1 MTKSDRRWLIWGKK
15 DKREGRGG
23 KKLKELFKGTT
34 EYEVKDRDNV
44 YFCLELVCYVVS
56 PRQRWIP
63 F

>member
-1 MTKSDRRWLIWGKK
+1 MADLGKERQKRRQ
-15 DKREGRGG
+15 RG

>member
-1 MTKSDRRWLIWGKK
+1 MADLGKRRQ
-15 DKREGRGG
+15 KRRQRE

-34 EYEVKDRDNV
+34 EYEVKDKDRDNV